1 MADTRY
7 KITRDDGEELG
18 IYDRRDEAERVA
30 EYDAQARGYR
40 LKKWLS
46 YQGGAQAMPTTSG
59 RDVFGY
65 KREDVPCE

>member
-1 MADTRY
+1 MADMCY

-30 EYDAQARGYR
+30 EYDAQARGYS
-40 LKKWLS
+40 LKKWDF
-46 YQGGAQAMPTTSG
+46 YYGGAHATPTTSG